1 MPDQM
6 GQLGRRRSS
15 NASNNPLAYGL
26 KSFSPA
32 GFTPDRMPK
41 GRRQSMFSR
50 SNLLSAVKQRNIHLL
65 LKFRRKAKL
74 VRILCRVFA
83 ICNKDLNKTSSED
96 NWMALKEKLLRESNY
111 VLQQHNLKNKN
122 DENQKVRLNNA
133 TFDVKKF
140 RKQPKSSVSLFPAS
154 AVELFSKSPHLRTDE
169 ENDQILRTMQKFD
182 LFSRY
187 PVLIQQSF
195 AANGW
200 LEQHQADK
208 IVLMKNHPANC
219 IYFVLSGRLVAN
231 SKDSNGNLATGVLK
245 KGDKFG
251 ERDVVAMETRTSTV
265 VCQDFTTL
273 FAVHKKDYRKIL
285 REVATSDS
293 TSLNKCKNL
302 PVFYHW
308 PFDKLQENLYSW
320 NVQNY
325 KEGSLICRDS
335 NNSDWLFIVQSGS
348 CKVVKSLPLTD
359 AYYEYE
365 EEQFEEDLRRMRHHQ
380 FIERIST
387 PNSRQQLRRPASSA
401 KTQRSNQ
408 QLTMSNY
415 FTPHTNDHI
424 GERPVSSRPMTS
436 HTNRPMTSKTRV
448 TSQSSRPVTRMTNFT
463 NMTSQSY
470 SSKSF
475 VTSLYGG
482 KPELFV
488 ALGVLQE
495 GDGFGFRSLLPRQ
508 DRGES
513 VCLVSSGCEI
523 IRINKKFFKQ
533 HCDET
538 TQSLIKMKVLLHK
551 VFLLKFKVLYSKNF
565 PTTRA
570 AEKF

>member
-1 MPDQM
+1 
-6 GQLGRRRSS
+6 
-15 NASNNPLAYGL
+15 
-26 KSFSPA
+26 
-32 GFTPDRMPK
+32 
-41 GRRQSMFSR
+41 MFSR
-50 SNLLSAVKQRNIHLL
+50 PFLINNAKPRNIHLL

-96 NWMALKEKLLRESNY
+96 NWMALKEKLLRESNAI
-111 VLQQHNLKNKN
+111 LKEHNLKNKN

-140 RKQPKSSVSLFPAS
+140 RKIPKTSVASFPAS
-154 AVELFSKSPHLRTDE
+154 TVEVFSKSPHLRTNG
-169 ENDQILRTMQKFD
+169 ENEQILRTMQKFD

-187 PVLIQQSF
+187 PLKIQQSF

-208 IVLMKNHPANC
+208 IILMKNHPANC

-231 SKDSNGNLATGVLK
+231 SKDASGNLATAVLK
-245 KGDKFG
+245 RGDKFG
-251 ERDVVAMETRTSTV
+251 ERDVVSMEMRTSTV
-265 VCQDFTTL
+265 VCQDFTRL

-285 REVATSDS
+285 REVATSDN
-293 TSLNKCKNL
+293 TSLGKCKNH
-302 PVFYHW
+302 PVFFHW
-308 PFDKLQENLYSW
+308 PFIKLQENLYSW

-335 NNSDWLFIVQSGS
+335 NNDDWVYMIKSGS
-348 CKVVKSLPLTD
+348 CKVVKSLPLAD
-359 AYYEYE
+359 AEYE
-365 EEQFEEDLRRMRHHQ
+365 FEGEQFDDDMRRVEQAQ

-387 PNSRQQLRRPASSA
+387 PVSRGRQQQQPSGRRPASSA
-401 KTQRSNQ
+401 KSSRGNQ
-408 QLTMSNY
+408 QLTMSSFFAPQTTSNQ
-415 FTPHTNDHI
+415 F
-424 GERPVSSRPMTS
+424 GSRPVTSQTNRPMTS
-436 HTNRPMTSKTRV
+436 HTNRPMTSQTRL
-448 TSQSSRPVTRMTNFT
+448 TSQSSRPVTRMTNYT

-482 KPELFV
+482 KPELFI

-495 GDGFGFRSLLPRQ
+495 GDGFGFRSLLPRK

-513 VCLVSSGCEI
+513 VCLISSGCEI

-533 HCDET
+533 HADET
-538 TQSLIKMKVLLHK
+538 TQSLIKMKFSHYPSCREILEKLRNRYK
-551 VFLLKFKVLYSKNF
+551 WQKFKKKTALEIF
-565 PTTRA
+565 
-570 AEKF
+570 